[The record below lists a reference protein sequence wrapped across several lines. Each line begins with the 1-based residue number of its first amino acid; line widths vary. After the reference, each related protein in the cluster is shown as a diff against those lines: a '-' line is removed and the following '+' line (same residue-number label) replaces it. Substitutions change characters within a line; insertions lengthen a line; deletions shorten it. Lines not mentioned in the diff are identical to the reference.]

1 MAAMPHPLYVT
12 RKQQEFLVRDTKSLG
27 QSAPLKGFILL
38 GVIFFGI
45 FILHRNGLV
54 TLLLQGDKSYLSY
67 AILSLWLLATLR
79 WLWLLHWCQVLG
91 EGLPTQSE
99 NQEGLQSRME
109 RWLNHGWFAA
119 DMCLK
124 IGLLGTI
131 VGFILMLSPIRDLAA
146 FDPANL
152 QNALKAM
159 SGGMAVALYTT
170 LAGLACHILLRLQYQ
185 LLADQMHLLLNHLPD
200 AADDRS

>member
-1 MAAMPHPLYVT
+1 M
-12 RKQQEFLVRDTKSLG
+12 RDTKSVG

-45 FILHRNGLV
+45 FVLHRNGLV
-54 TLLLQGDKSYLSY
+54 TLLLEGDKSYLSY
-67 AILSLWLLATLR
+67 GILSLWLIATLR
-79 WLWLLHWCQVLG
+79 WLWLLHWCQLLG
-91 EGLPTQSE
+91 EKLSDKRADE
-99 NQEGLQSRME
+99 EDLESRME

-119 DMCLK
+119 DLCLK

-131 VGFILMLSPIRDLAA
+131 IGFILMLSPIRDLTA

-170 LAGLACHILLRLQYQ
+170 LAGLASHILLRLQYQ
-185 LLADQMHLLLNHLPD
+185 LLADQMHLMLNQPP
-200 AADDRS
+200 ATSDDRS

>member
-1 MAAMPHPLYVT
+1 M
-12 RKQQEFLVRDTKSLG
+12 RDTKSLG
-27 QSAPLKGFILL
+27 QLAPLKGFILL

-45 FILHRNGLV
+45 FVLHRNGLL
-54 TLLLQGDKSYLSY
+54 TLLLEGDKSYLSF
-67 AILSLWLLATLR
+67 AILSVWLIATLR
-79 WLWLLHWCQVLG
+79 WLWLLHWCQILG
-91 EGLPTQSE
+91 EKLTDKKISE
-99 NQEGLQSRME
+99 ESLQSRME

-119 DMCLK
+119 DLCLK

-131 VGFILMLSPIRDLAA
+131 IGFILMLSPIRDLTA

-170 LAGLACHILLRLQYQ
+170 LAGLASHILLRVQYQ
-185 LLADQMHLLLNHLPD
+185 LLADQMHLMLNQLSD

>member
-1 MAAMPHPLYVT
+1 M
-12 RKQQEFLVRDTKSLG
+12 RDTKSLG

-45 FILHRNGLV
+45 FVLHRNGLV
-54 TLLLQGDKSYLSY
+54 SLLLQGDKSYLSY
-67 AILSLWLLATLR
+67 AILSLWLIATLR
-79 WLWLLHWCQVLG
+79 WLWLLQWCQTLG
-91 EGLPTQSE
+91 EKPDTALSSAE
-99 NQEGLQSRME
+99 SLQSRME

-119 DMCLK
+119 DLSLK

-131 VGFILMLSPIRDLAA
+131 IGFILMLSPIRDLTA

-152 QNALKAM
+152 QTALKAM

-170 LAGLACHILLRLQYQ
+170 LAGLASHILLRLQYQ
-185 LLADQMHLLLNHLPD
+185 LLADQMHLLLNHLPGAHD
-200 AADDRS
+200 GRS